1 MTIKK
6 DLDHPEHMLEE
17 PGHAYG
23 EFLPTTAFSRITDR
37 ALRAIGHGV
46 SWVWLLLLATIVIN
60 VVSRYVFGKGRIEF
74 EEIQWHFYAVGFLVG
89 LSYCLTTDDHIRVDV
104 IAEVFSKKVKTWVET
119 LGIILLLIPFLVFV
133 IIYAVPFFTYS
144 LSINEVSG
152 SPGGL
157 PAVWAIKS
165 FLIIGF
171 VLLLFAALSRLSRAV
186 AFLTGGGETLP
197 PQDGGR

>member
-6 DLDHPEHMLEE
+6 DLEHPEHMLEE

-23 EFLPTTAFSRITDR
+23 EFLPTTAFSRIVDR
-37 ALRAIGHGV
+37 ALRAIGNGV
-46 SWVWLLLLATIVIN
+46 SWVWILLLATIVIN

-74 EEIQWHFYAVGFLVG
+74 EEIQWHFYAIGFLIG

-104 IAEVFSKKVKTWVET
+104 IAEIFSQKVKAWVET
-119 LGIILLLIPFLVFV
+119 FGIIFLLLPFLLFV

-144 LSINEVSG
+144 LSINEISG

-157 PAVWAIKS
+157 PARWAIKS

-171 VLLLFAALSRLSRAV
+171 VLLLFAALSRLSR
-186 AFLTGGGETLP
+186 TLAYLMGRRATSVE
-197 PQDGGR
+197 QNGGR